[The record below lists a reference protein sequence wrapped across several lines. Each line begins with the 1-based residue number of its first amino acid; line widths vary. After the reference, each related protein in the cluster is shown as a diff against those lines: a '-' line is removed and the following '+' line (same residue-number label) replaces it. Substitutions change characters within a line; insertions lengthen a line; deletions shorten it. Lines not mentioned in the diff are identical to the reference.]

1 MAIHPFFLLRLRER
15 LAGVIE
21 SRPMSKRCKKQST
34 LGLALLISLLLI
46 ACTPSLNSDEF
57 STTSIA
63 EEGALVTPSAS
74 PTLPAVEDQADASP
88 TPLSLENPRPAVLN
102 PLTGLYVED
111 AERLERRPI
120 LIKVTLYPRNNRPQ
134 WGLSSAD
141 IVYEHYTEGGL
152 TRFSA
157 LFYGQ
162 EAEMVGPIRSARL
175 VDIQLVRMYGAL
187 FAYGSAD
194 QRVLAQ
200 IDASEFAE
208 RAVREFPAGC
218 PPLCRID
225 PTTQN
230 HLVTDTRAL
239 QAFYQQQGVDL
250 SVPDLTGMHF
260 QQSSPEDGEEGLWL
274 WVQYSEDDFHTWR
287 YVAEEGEYQRFQE
300 SGEAPEEVIQLS
312 DRLTDEPIRSANVVL
327 LKVPHDYYA
336 RTPEIVDIQLYGEG
350 DGFALRDGKL
360 YPVRW
365 IRPFPEGVLYL
376 ENPDGSSFAMKPGV
390 TWFELVGVSS
400 QVIEEGDGGWRVHFS
415 PP

>member
-1 MAIHPFFLLRLRER
+1 MI
-15 LAGVIE
+15 
-21 SRPMSKRCKKQST
+21 
-34 LGLALLISLLLI
+34 
-46 ACTPSLNSDEF
+46 
-57 STTSIA
+57 
-63 EEGALVTPSAS
+63 
-74 PTLPAVEDQADASP
+74 
-88 TPLSLENPRPAVLN
+88 N

-111 AERLERRPI
+111 PERLERRPI

-162 EAEMVGPIRSARL
+162 EVERVGPIRSARL

-194 QRVLAQ
+194 SRVLAQ
-200 IDASEFAE
+200 IDASEFVD

-225 PTTQN
+225 PISQN

-250 SVPDLTGMHF
+250 IAPDLTGMYF
-260 QQSSPEDGEEGLWL
+260 QESPREGGDEGARL
-274 WVQYSEDDFHTWR
+274 WVQYSEDNFHAWR
-287 YVAEEGEYQRFQE
+287 YVAEAGAYQRFQE
-300 SGEAPEEVIQLS
+300 SGVAPGEVIPLT
-312 DRLTDEPIRSANVVL
+312 DRLTDEPILSANVVV
-327 LKVPHDYYA
+327 LKVPHEYYA
-336 RTPEIVDIQLYGEG
+336 RSPEIVDIQLYGEG
-350 DGFALRDGKL
+350 EGLAFRDGKI
-360 YPVRW
+360 YSVRW
-365 IRPFPEGVLYL
+365 IRPFPEGILYL
-376 ENPDGSSFAMKPGV
+376 ENPDGSSFAMKPGA

-400 QVIEEGDGGWRVHFS
+400 QVVEEDVGSWQVQFS
-415 PP
+415 QP